1 MDILIGSEPEYESK
15 FEISSY
21 LSKNNGAAAPA
32 AINNTTGIKILW
44 AKDVLGWLLYN
55 LLSFPAWN
63 KKIITFFITVIMR

>member
-32 AINNTTGIKILW
+32 DINNTTGIKIL
-44 AKDVLGWLLYN
+44 
-55 LLSFPAWN
+55 
-63 KKIITFFITVIMR
+63 